1 MILCPSDKG
10 DETTERDLKV
20 TGPLGDCC
28 AQWVPSSPGVTQAL
42 AVLLCCILVPL
53 VPAQF
58 SGPCLKSP
66 IPMRSC
72 ILELGKRRS
81 WNRKAW
87 HAQEEEGLQALH
99 RLQIAGP
106 EFCRMVG

>member
-10 DETTERDLKV
+10 DETPERELKV

-42 AVLLCCILVPL
+42 AVLLCCILVGL

-66 IPMRSC
+66 IPMRRC
-72 ILELGKRRS
+72 ILELGTVRLGILRRK
-81 WNRKAW
+81 KASR
-87 HAQEEEGLQALH
+87 HFTVSRLPALS
-99 RLQIAGP
+99 L
-106 EFCRMVG
+106 